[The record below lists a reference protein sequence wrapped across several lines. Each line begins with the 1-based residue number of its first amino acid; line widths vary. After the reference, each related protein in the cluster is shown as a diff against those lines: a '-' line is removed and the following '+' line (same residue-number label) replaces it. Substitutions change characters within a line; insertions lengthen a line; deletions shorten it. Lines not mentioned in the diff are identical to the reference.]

1 MADENTVGDLRRGF
15 LLVRERGAEALLELV
30 LDLAILVVA
39 AGAVVKI
46 LSFF

>member
-1 MADENTVGDLRRGF
+1 VRGPKAALWNAF
-15 LLVRERGAEALLELV
+15 LI
-30 LDLAILVVA
+30 LAILVVA